1 MNNYI
6 GRKLDG
12 RYEIKELIGSG
23 GMADI
28 YKAYDSIEEK
38 IVAVKILKEEFAN
51 DDDFLRRFRNES
63 KAITLLSHPNIVKIF
78 DVGFTEKL
86 QFIVMEFIDGITLT
100 EYIER
105 EGVIKWKDA
114 VHFTL
119 QILRAL
125 QHAHDKG
132 IVHRDVKPQNVML
145 LQDGTI
151 KLMDFGIA
159 RFARENGR
167 TLSDKTIGSVHY
179 ISPEQA
185 RGEHIDERSDV
196 YSVGV
201 MLYEMLTG
209 RKPYDGDTPV
219 AVALMH
225 MQSDF
230 TVPSEI
236 NPDIPKGLEEIVIR
250 AMQREMDRRYQ
261 SASEMIK
268 DIDEFKNDSSI
279 VFEYKYMTNDD
290 TTKYFDKV
298 TETPKPKK
306 AEKAVKIIDEE
317 EEDEEEEDD
326 DKPSPFIPILA
337 AVASAFVIIAVIV
350 IVVMIVSSLNNNST
364 EIVMPNITGMTIQ
377 EVEDKYPDLKL
388 EENEPQYSLEYE
400 KGEIIKQE
408 PVKDSKIKS
417 NRIIKVTLSKGKEML
432 EVEDVVGKQYKV
444 AKKVLEKQG
453 FVIQTQYESN
463 EVAADYVIKTDPEA
477 GSSFAQGDTITVY
490 VSLGPAELNAIMP
503 DIVGKSKSA
512 AQAALNE
519 EKINAVFEE
528 VDSATV
534 KEGYVVS
541 QYPKANA
548 VVDSETNV
556 VIQISSGKAPQS
568 DVSVSVS
575 VPKGYTGDYVFS
587 AYVDGEKIKE
597 STLSVEDTE
606 SWKVDV
612 KGTGTAT
619 LTIKV
624 LNAKGVNET
633 YAVYSLDFD
642 KVTSKLSGSVNEDVF
657 LKGTVEENTDGE
669 ETTDKDE
676 SKPSTPTDSK
686 PSISR

>member
-1 MNNYI
+1 
-6 GRKLDG
+6 
-12 RYEIKELIGSG
+12 
-23 GMADI
+23 
-28 YKAYDSIEEK
+28 
-38 IVAVKILKEEFAN
+38 
-51 DDDFLRRFRNES
+51 
-63 KAITLLSHPNIVKIF
+63 
-78 DVGFTEKL
+78 
-86 QFIVMEFIDGITLT
+86 
-100 EYIER
+100 
-105 EGVIKWKDA
+105 
-114 VHFTL
+114 
-119 QILRAL
+119 
-125 QHAHDKG
+125 
-132 IVHRDVKPQNVML
+132 
-145 LQDGTI
+145 
-151 KLMDFGIA
+151 
-159 RFARENGR
+159 
-167 TLSDKTIGSVHY
+167 
-179 ISPEQA
+179 
-185 RGEHIDERSDV
+185 
-196 YSVGV
+196 
-201 MLYEMLTG
+201 
-209 RKPYDGDTPV
+209 
-219 AVALMH
+219 
-225 MQSDF
+225 
-230 TVPSEI
+230 
-236 NPDIPKGLEEIVIR
+236 
-250 AMQREMDRRYQ
+250 
-261 SASEMIK
+261 
-268 DIDEFKNDSSI
+268 
-279 VFEYKYMTNDD
+279 
-290 TTKYFDKV
+290 
-298 TETPKPKK
+298 
-306 AEKAVKIIDEE
+306 
-317 EEDEEEEDD
+317 
-326 DKPSPFIPILA
+326 
-337 AVASAFVIIAVIV
+337 
-350 IVVMIVSSLNNNST
+350 
-364 EIVMPNITGMTIQ
+364 
-377 EVEDKYPDLKL
+377 
-388 EENEPQYSLEYE
+388 
-400 KGEIIKQE
+400 
-408 PVKDSKIKS
+408 
-417 NRIIKVTLSKGKEML
+417 ML

-657 LKGTVEENTDGE
+657 LKGTVEEDTDGE

>member
-151 KLMDFGIA
+151 KVMDFGIA

>member
-12 RYEIKELIGSG
+12 RYEIKELVGSG

-38 IVAVKILKEEFAN
+38 DVAVKILKEEFAS

-63 KAITLLSHPNIVKIF
+63 KAITLLSHPNIVKIY
-78 DVGFTEKL
+78 DVGFTEKI
-86 QFIVMEFIDGITLT
+86 QFIVMEYIDGITLT

-151 KLMDFGIA
+151 KVMDFGIA

-225 MQSDF
+225 MQADF

-268 DIDEFKNDSSI
+268 DIEEFKNDSSI

-298 TETPKPKK
+298 TEANPKK
-306 AEKAVKIIDEE
+306 SNKAVKITDEE
-317 EEDEEEEDD
+317 EYDDEEYEDEEDS
-326 DKPSPFIPILA
+326 KPSPFIPILA
-337 AVASAFVIIAVIV
+337 AVASAFVIVAIIL
-350 IVVMIVSSLNNNST
+350 IVVFIKMGLKNDSKDIIMP
-364 EIVMPNITGMTIQ
+364 EILGMTIA
-377 EVEDKYPDLKL
+377 EVKSEYPDFKIK
-388 EENEPQYSLEYE
+388 ENEPEFSLEYE
-400 KGEIIKQE
+400 EGEIIKQE
-408 PVKDSKIKS
+408 PVKGSKIKS
-417 NRIIKVTLSKGKEML
+417 NRIINVTVSKGKQIL
-432 EVEDVVGKQYKV
+432 EIEDVVGKQYKV
-444 AKKVLEKQG
+444 AKKMLERQG
-453 FVIQTQYESN
+453 YVVDAQYESN
-463 EVAADYVIKTDPEA
+463 DVAADYVIKTDPEA
-477 GSSFAQGDTITVY
+477 GTTLAQGETITVY

-503 DIVGKSKSA
+503 DVVGKSKSA
-512 AQAALNE
+512 AQAALSE
-519 EKINAVFEE
+519 EKINAIFEE

-548 VVDSETNV
+548 IVDSETTV
-556 VIQISSGKAPQS
+556 TIKISTGKAPETA
-568 DVSVSVS
+568 VSVNVTL
-575 VPKGYTGDYVFS
+575 PEGFTGDYEFS
-587 AYVDGEKIKE
+587 AYLDGEKIKE
-597 STLSVEDTE
+597 STLSLADA
-606 SWKVDV
+606 SNWDV
-612 KGTGTAT
+612 ALKGNGTAT

-624 LNAKGVNET
+624 VNSLGLNET
-633 YAVYSLDFD
+633 YAVYSIDFD
-642 KVTSKLSGSVNEDVF
+642 KGTSKLSGSVNTDVF
-657 LKGTVEENTDGE
+657 MAEVDTETETETDLTDTESVTASGTETEE
-669 ETTDKDE
+669 
-676 SKPSTPTDSK
+676 
-686 PSISR
+686 

>member
-151 KLMDFGIA
+151 KVMDFGIA

-568 DVSVSVS
+568 DVSVNVS
-575 VPKGYTGDYVFS
+575 VPKGHTGDYVFS

-657 LKGTVEENTDGE
+657 LKGTVEEDTDGE

-676 SKPSTPTDSK
+676 SKPSTLTDSK

>member
-151 KLMDFGIA
+151 KVMDFGIA

-268 DIDEFKNDSSI
+268 DI
-279 VFEYKYMTNDD
+279 
-290 TTKYFDKV
+290 TKYFDKV

-619 LTIKV
+619 RTIKV

-633 YAVYSLDFD
+633 YAGYSLDFD
-642 KVTSKLSGSVNEDVF
+642 KGTSKRSGRGNEDVF

>member
-151 KLMDFGIA
+151 KVMDFGIA

-408 PVKDSKIKS
+408 PAKDSKIKS